1 MQKFQFLYYFCLIV
15 WLWFCDEWNFSWK
28 LIFRGFFFSISGR
41 KKVIDFCFNLE
52 FKRIIIFPPPIDTV
66 HILHKRS
73 RQQVFIHGFMD
84 PQLKRAF
91 KRALRCYRFG
101 NENTDHNCIRNRIET
116 GLPGDTEMKVWTATI
131 TKKKQQYPGRKL
143 IKRSECQRNI
153 ISGVL
158 SSAGFPRRLLETWC
172 T

>member
-1 MQKFQFLYYFCLIV
+1 
-15 WLWFCDEWNFSWK
+15 
-28 LIFRGFFFSISGR
+28 
-41 KKVIDFCFNLE
+41 
-52 FKRIIIFPPPIDTV
+52 
-66 HILHKRS
+66 
-73 RQQVFIHGFMD
+73 MD

-153 ISGVL
+153 IRGVL
-158 SSAGFPRRLLETWC
+158 SSAGFPRRLLET
-172 T
+172 

>member
-1 MQKFQFLYYFCLIV
+1 MF
-15 WLWFCDEWNFSWK
+15 
-28 LIFRGFFFSISGR
+28 
-41 KKVIDFCFNLE
+41 
-52 FKRIIIFPPPIDTV
+52 
-66 HILHKRS
+66 
-73 RQQVFIHGFMD
+73 FIHGFMD

-91 KRALRCYRFG
+91 KRPLRCYRFG

-131 TKKKQQYPGRKL
+131 TKKKQQYSGRKL

-158 SSAGFPRRLLETWC
+158 SSAGFPRRLLET
-172 T
+172 